1 MIKKTN
7 DDNNNQKELIQHY
20 HLKKNNNNLAIQHTP
35 IGTQRAAIEG
45 HKRAEH

>member
-1 MIKKTN
+1 MMKK
-7 DDNNNQKELIQHY
+7 NQQRQQQQKRTHPTLS
-20 HLKKNNNNLAIQHTP
+20 LKKNNLAIQHTP

>member
-7 DDNNNQKELIQHY
+7 QQRQQQQKKNSFNIII
-20 HLKKNNNNLAIQHTP
+20 KKNNPAIQHTP

>member
-7 DDNNNQKELIQHY
+7 QQRQQQQKKNSSTLS
-20 HLKKNNNNLAIQHTP
+20 LKKNNPAIQHTP